1 MDFYKKLKEEKMA
14 EFKYKI
20 TLHSGYSYIHKV
32 NASNK
37 LDAWAKVNDHLKST
51 YANPDDIECYHI
63 NNTTYNTMEKKDNSQ
78 VVNFDFQ
85 GWPEYKHS
93 IKDLIIAFGGVYN
106 EETKKWEIPD
116 AGDLDTC
123 PRLFEDDG
131 MGYGVNEK
139 YIVGIDFDRVSQ
151 ICNIWHDTKLE
162 YAQVYAEVGIN
173 PGYIFKTEDGTE
185 YVVEDVK
192 VDRETYKV
200 SFECSKWNFPA
211 IEEATKKHEK
221 YIPERKIFDPEYI
234 AECIKRENDKCDL
247 KVTTEKYL
255 K

>member
-1 MDFYKKLKEEKMA
+1 MP
-14 EFKYKI
+14 EFKFKI
-20 TLHSGYSYIHKV
+20 SYNGYSYIHTV
-32 NASNK
+32 RASNK
-37 LDAWAKVNDHLKST
+37 LDAWAKANAHIKSRFKGDLQ
-51 YANPDDIECYHI
+51 YEIDCENI
-63 NNTTYNTMEKKDNSQ
+63 NIDTYNNMSKKDSSL
-78 VVNFDFQ
+78 VVNFDYQ
-85 GWPEYKHS
+85 GWPEYKHT

-139 YIVGIDFDRVSQ
+139 YIVGVDFDRVAQ
-151 ICNIWHDTKLE
+151 TCNIWHNTQME
-162 YAQVYAEVGIN
+162 YAQVYAELGIN

-192 VDRETYKV
+192 VDKETYKV
-200 SFECSKWNFPA
+200 SFECSKWDFPA
-211 IEEATKKHEK
+211 IEEAAKKHEK
-221 YIPERKIFDPEYI
+221 YVPERKMFDAEYI
-234 AECIKRENDKCDL
+234 AECIKHENDKCDL